1 MANLI
6 QNLTEGTIKMDL
18 DGYLTFTIA
27 SLLISIGIIFLS
39 LTLILLNNLFNKY
52 WKTVKIVD
60 FIPRDIMQPTRFAEP
75 EEVAKIKPE
84 IDKSKEP
91 KLKEVK

>member
-1 MANLI
+1 MVNQI
-6 QNLTEGTIKMDL
+6 QNLTEGLTKMDL

-39 LTLILLNNLFNKY
+39 LTLILLNNLFSKY

>member
-1 MANLI
+1 
-6 QNLTEGTIKMDL
+6 
-18 DGYLTFTIA
+18 
-27 SLLISIGIIFLS
+27 
-39 LTLILLNNLFNKY
+39 
-52 WKTVKIVD
+52 
-60 FIPRDIMQPTRFAEP
+60 MQPTRFAEP